1 MSTAPPV
8 TEIPEGET
16 TTSVRI
22 PTRQRAG
29 SMRWKATAY
38 SLLGGIVMIGVWQ
51 LASGFTRTEFNLLPS
66 PLSVLQRM
74 GDFTFGNGAEG
85 IEPGWVFVNF

>member
-8 TEIPEGET
+8 TEIPEGDS

-22 PTRQRAG
+22 PTRRRAG

-38 SLLGGIVMIGVWQ
+38 SLLGAVALIGAWQ

-74 GDFTFGNGAEG
+74 GDFTFGNEAGN
-85 IEPGWVFVNF
+85 P